1 MAQLSIE
8 DFSKATDAL
17 KHFKRDLNGRKRNKN
32 QFEVKI
38 TVKDLDGSCLFA
50 LNDVD
55 IIFGYNANY
64 DNIDIMWEPF
74 LGNQYKEQGLYGRY
88 STTFNKMEYS
98 NKELTIFSEDREIIL
113 QG

>member
-1 MAQLSIE
+1 MAQLNIE

-17 KHFKRDLNGRKRNKN
+17 KHFKRDLKGKKRDKN

-38 TVKDLDGSCLFA
+38 IVKELDGNGLFA
-50 LNDVD
+50 FNDVD

-64 DNIDIMWEPF
+64 DTIDIMWEPF
-74 LGNQYKEQGLYGRY
+74 LGNQYKEHGLYGRY

-98 NKELTIFSEDREIIL
+98 YKELTIFSEDREIIL